1 MHIPDHNL
9 VLVLLKLFFFFAS
22 QEAEGEKKPTTSLL
36 IKLDFLFRV
45 KKDAC
50 FGD

>member
-1 MHIPDHNL
+1 MHIPDHDL
-9 VLVLLKLFFFFAS
+9 FLVLLKLFFFAS
-22 QEAEGEKKPTTSLL
+22 REAEGEKKPTTSLL